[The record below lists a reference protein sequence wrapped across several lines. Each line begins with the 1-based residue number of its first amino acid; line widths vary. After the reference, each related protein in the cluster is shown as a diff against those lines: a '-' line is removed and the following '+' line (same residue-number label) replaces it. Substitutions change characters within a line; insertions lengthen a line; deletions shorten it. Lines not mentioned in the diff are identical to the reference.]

1 MAEPTLTQVFGAGAT
16 QTATTITIVKADL
29 PGLTASATNRAESLI
44 VGILLKALPGLTKA
58 GFEADTN
65 QNIYIE
71 SGYPAFSFRGT
82 NNDSYRIDQ
91 LTVNLAK
98 LDTLATID
106 PDDY

>member
-44 VGILLKALPGLTKA
+44 VGILLKAKA
-58 GFEADTN
+58 GLAKTTFETELD
-65 QNIYIE
+65 QSVYIE
-71 SGYPAFSFRGT
+71 SGFPGFSFRGT
-82 NNDSYRIDQ
+82 NNDSYRVDQ
-91 LTVNLAK
+91 LTVNLSK
-98 LDTLATID
+98 LDTAGIID